1 MAKRKKRP
9 RLPNGYG
16 SIKYLGKN
24 RRNPY
29 GVYPPVTS
37 FTVDGVPITP
47 AALCYVDDWIK
58 GFAVL
63 TAYKAGRYE
72 PGYEQTLNLSTGQ
85 NESLERL
92 TRQILADYNQ
102 YKGAAAEAQGKT
114 FSELYKD
121 FYTWKFERDKS
132 REYSERTK
140 EMIKQGFKRSLALH
154 GRDIKTIQYQ
164 ELQRLLDED
173 DQRRAGKEHLRSF
186 LSQVFKYAVV
196 AGELER
202 SPAAALQI
210 NVPEDDIHGVPFTD
224 GELETLWQHS
234 EDPTIELLLILCFSG
249 WRISELLTLEVN
261 LENRFFCGG
270 IKTDAGKGRIVP
282 IHSAILPL
290 VAHRMA
296 LYGVLLPMTT
306 DKYRQNMHKALKA
319 LNMTG
324 EPRHTPHDCRHTFSR
339 LCEKYG
345 VRENDRKRMLG
356 HAFQDITNRVY
367 GHRELEDLRAEIQK
381 IHGPGVC
388 C

>member
-1 MAKRKKRP
+1 MFASPSIRRP
-9 RLPNGYG
+9 
-16 SIKYLGKN
+16 
-24 RRNPY
+24 
-29 GVYPPVTS
+29 T
-37 FTVDGVPITP
+37 
-47 AALCYVDDWIK
+47 
-58 GFAVL
+58 
-63 TAYKAGRYE
+63 
-72 PGYEQTLNLSTGQ
+72 
-85 NESLERL
+85 
-92 TRQILADYNQ
+92 
-102 YKGAAAEAQGKT
+102 
-114 FSELYKD
+114 
-121 FYTWKFERDKS
+121 
-132 REYSERTK
+132 
-140 EMIKQGFKRSLALH
+140 
-154 GRDIKTIQYQ
+154 
-164 ELQRLLDED
+164 
-173 DQRRAGKEHLRSF
+173 
-186 LSQVFKYAVV
+186 
-196 AGELER
+196 LER